1 MSDSDVIEE
10 GFDLNR
16 ALRELRSLRS
26 ERQQNLN
33 DLLTDIERALQAGKL
48 TCRRRHNTERNTMSK
63 RGVATLQLQAS
74 QLRRNLFYIMERERQ
89 ILQRLKAIAEKSAT
103 NQAPSG
109 EKGPQEVDESAAQ
122 GSVSREEN
130 EASGDGLSDAG
141 AQEQSA

>member
-1 MSDSDVIEE
+1 
-10 GFDLNR
+10 
-16 ALRELRSLRS
+16 
-26 ERQQNLN
+26 
-33 DLLTDIERALQAGKL
+33 
-48 TCRRRHNTERNTMSK
+48 MSK

-103 NQAPSG
+103 HQAPSG

-141 AQEQSA
+141 AQDQSA